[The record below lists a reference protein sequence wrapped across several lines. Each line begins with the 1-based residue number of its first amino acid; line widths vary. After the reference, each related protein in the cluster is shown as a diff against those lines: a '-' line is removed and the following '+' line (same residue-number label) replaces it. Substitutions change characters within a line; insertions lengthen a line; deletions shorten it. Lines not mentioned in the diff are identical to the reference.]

1 MTRVTVAESGVR
13 GGGVRGG
20 PSASGRVGYAGRS
33 VWRDERSRTTA
44 RGYREG
50 VTDVDLLLAEYDAQ
64 LREAGELARADSV
77 VRHPPVWWARFGE
90 DGFVTYVD
98 LGGLEGEALDAL
110 IAETVAH
117 FRDDTDVREFEW
129 KTRGHDAPADLGVRL
144 EAHGLAPDE
153 LETVMIGEVGLLAVD
168 VPLPPGVILRRAGDG
183 GDLLDDV
190 DRALAMQEEV
200 FQRGAGPETETMVTQ
215 IRENPGEVELW
226 LAEYAGLVVC
236 AGRLDVVAG
245 TGFAGLWGG
254 ATLPHWRGRGLYRAL
269 TAARARSA
277 QARRVRYLHSDCSP
291 MSRPILERSGLVAVT
306 TTTPYVW
313 TRA

>member
-1 MTRVTVAESGVR
+1 ME
-13 GGGVRGG
+13 
-20 PSASGRVGYAGRS
+20 
-33 VWRDERSRTTA
+33 
-44 RGYREG
+44 
-50 VTDVDLLLAEYDAQ
+50 LLLAEYDTQ

-98 LGGLEGEALDAL
+98 LGGLEGEALDGL
-110 IAETVAH
+110 IDETVAH
-117 FRDDTDVREFEW
+117 FRDGTDVREFEW
-129 KTRGHDAPADLGVRL
+129 KTRGHDAPPDLGVRL
-144 EAHGLAPDE
+144 EAHGLLPDE
-153 LETVMIGEVGLLAVD
+153 LETVMVGEVGLLAVD
-168 VPLPPGVILRRAGDG
+168 VPLPTGVTLRRAGEG

-200 FQRGAGPETETMVTQ
+200 FQRGAGPETATMVTQ
-215 IRENPGEVELW
+215 ILENPGEVELW
-226 LAEYAGLVVC
+226 LAEYDGQVVC

-254 ATLPHWRGRGLYRAL
+254 ATVPQWRGHGLYRAL

-277 QARRVRYLHSDCSP
+277 QALGVRYLHSDCSP
-291 MSRPILERSGLVAVT
+291 MSRPILERSGLVAIT

-313 TRA
+313 TRD